1 MLYYRKEQA
10 MPRDGFLS
18 TVHGTETDP
27 PLPPEYWGYTH
38 LHLGGVIVYPDDLWQ
53 YIKNL

>member
-1 MLYYRKEQA
+1 